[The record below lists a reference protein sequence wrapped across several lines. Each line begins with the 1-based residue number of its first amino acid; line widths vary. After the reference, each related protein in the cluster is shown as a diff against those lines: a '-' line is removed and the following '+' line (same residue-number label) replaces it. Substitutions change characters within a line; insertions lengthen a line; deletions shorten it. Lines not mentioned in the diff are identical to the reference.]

1 MVLIKKITCILFLL
15 TSVVWSQNPTVGV
28 LFSNNG
34 ATEGYT
40 LFTPEVNNSVY
51 LINNCGEKINEWTFT
66 EFPGITCYLLENGTL
81 LRAGDNLLEIRDWD
95 NTVLWSYE
103 IQANGINQHHDIEPL
118 PNGNILCVVRD
129 TYLRNDIIAYGKDP
143 LKVGAY
149 IDLDKIVELKPIG
162 ANDAEIVW
170 EWKFIDHL
178 IQDHDATK
186 LNYGNVQN
194 HPEKIDINYVDPYF
208 EASDRGYTHVNSI
221 DYNDSLDQIII
232 SARHLNEIYI
242 IDHSTTLVQASGNTG
257 GNFNRGGDIL
267 WRWGNPMVY
276 KQGGADDQKLFLQ
289 HDAKWVEPGYL
300 DAGKISVFNNGGEDF
315 RLYSS
320 VHLISPEIIDNA
332 YLKDNNT
339 FKPIYFNWSWS
350 GTILGKTMFENKK
363 SGAHS
368 LPNGNFII
376 CETSL
381 GQVSEI
387 TKTGELVWTYKN
399 PSGNRIFNQFENIST
414 NFNSIFRAEKYPA
427 NYIGFSGKDL
437 TPKGLIENEN
447 SISSACATLNIVQ
460 DEIDNVRVINPV
472 VGNVLKFS
480 KKIELD
486 AIRIIDINGRVTFT
500 SKNFLGDHVLINVNS
515 GFYFIEFEKERIIKR
530 IKIIVN

>member
-1 MVLIKKITCILFLL
+1 MKKITCILIL
-15 TSVVWSQNPTVGV
+15 TVSVVWSQNPTVGV
-28 LFSNNG
+28 LFSNND

-66 EFPGITCYLLENGTL
+66 ELPGMTCYLLEDGTL
-81 LRAGDNLLEIRDWD
+81 LRAGKRALEIRDWD
-95 NTVLWSYE
+95 NTVLWSYDL
-103 IQANGINQHHDIEPL
+103 QANGINQHHDIEPL

-129 TYLRNDIIAYGKDP
+129 TYLRDAIIAHGKDP
-143 LKVGAY
+143 LKVGEY
-149 IDLDKIVELKPIG
+149 IDLDKIIEIKPIG
-162 ANDAEIVW
+162 TNDAEIVW
-170 EWKFIDHL
+170 EWKFVDHL
-178 IQDHDATK
+178 IQDYDATK

-194 HPEKIDINYVDPYF
+194 HPEKIDINYVDPNF
-208 EASDRGYTHVNSI
+208 EDKDRGYTHVNSI
-221 DYNDSLDQIII
+221 DYNADLDQIII

-242 IDHSTTLVQASGNTG
+242 IDHSTTPVQASGNTG

-276 KQGGADDQKLFLQ
+276 KQGGVADQKLFLQ

-300 DAGKISVFNNGGEDF
+300 DAGKISVFNNGGDDF

-320 VHLISPEIIDNA
+320 VHLIAPEIIDHT
-332 YLKDNNT
+332 YLKDSNL
-339 FKPIYFNWSWS
+339 FKPIDFNWSWR
-350 GTILGKTMFENKK
+350 GDVLGKTMFENKK

-387 TKTGELVWTYKN
+387 TKTGEHVWTYRN
-399 PSGNRIFNQFENIST
+399 PSGKTGIFNQFDDVSE

-427 NYIGFSGKDL
+427 DYIGFQGKDL
-437 TPKGLIENEN
+437 TPKGIIENEN
-447 SISSACATLNIVQ
+447 SISNACASLSINASEIANLKIV
-460 DEIDNVRVINPV
+460 NPV
-472 VGNVLKFS
+472 KNKLLRFNKA
-480 KKIELD
+480 IELD
-486 AIRIIDINGRVTFT
+486 LINIVDMNGRVVFIT
-500 SKNFLGDHVLINVNS
+500 KNFLNDHIAINLKS
-515 GFYFIEFEKERIIKR
+515 GFYIMELKKGGATKQV
-530 IKIIVN
+530 KIIVH

>member
-1 MVLIKKITCILFLL
+1 MIKKITYILFL
-15 TSVVWSQNPTVGV
+15 TVSFVWSQDPTVGL
-28 LFSNNG
+28 LFSNNDV
-34 ATEGYT
+34 TEGYT

-66 EFPGITCYLLENGTL
+66 ELPGITCYFLENGNL
-81 LRAGDNLLEIRDWD
+81 LRAGNNLLEIRDWD
-95 NTVLWSYE
+95 NTVLWSYN

-143 LKVGAY
+143 LKVGEY

-162 ANDAEIVW
+162 ASDAEIVW
-170 EWKFIDHL
+170 EWKFVDHL
-178 IQDHDATK
+178 IQDYDATK

-194 HPEKIDINYVDPYF
+194 HPEKIDVNYVDPNF
-208 EASDRGYTHVNSI
+208 EDSDRGYTHVNSI
-221 DYNDSLDQIII
+221 DYNVSLDQIII

-242 IDHSTTLVQASGNTG
+242 IDHSTTLEQAAGNTG
-257 GNFNRGGDIL
+257 GDFNLGGDIL

-276 KQGGADDQKLFLQ
+276 KQGGVGDQQLFLQ

-320 VHLISPEIIDNA
+320 VHLIAPEIIDNT
-332 YLKDNNT
+332 YLKDNNI
-339 FKPIYFNWSWS
+339 FKPINFDWSWS
-350 GTILGKTMFENKK
+350 GAILGKTMFENKK
-363 SGAHS
+363 SGTHS

-387 TKTGELVWTYKN
+387 TKMGEHVWTYRN
-399 PSGNRIFNQFENIST
+399 PSGKTGIYNQFDDVSQNL
-414 NFNSIFRAEKYPA
+414 NSIFRAEKYPT

-437 TPKGLIENEN
+437 APKGLIENEN
-447 SISSACATLNIVQ
+447 SMSNGCTTLNIVKY
-460 DEIDNVRVINPV
+460 EMDNIRITNPV
-472 VGNVLKFS
+472 KGNVLKFN

-486 AIRIIDINGRVTFT
+486 AIRIIDINGRVI
-500 SKNFLGDHVLINVNS
+500 SISENFLNDHVLINVKS
-515 GFYFIEFEKERIIKR
+515 GFYFIELEKERIIRR